1 MNELVS
7 PARSSLPALP
17 YGEWVV
23 PLLVAQ
29 EGERAAK
36 RYVEFFAANIRNPN
50 TRRAYARAAGDFLGW
65 CEQCGLA
72 LATIE
77 PVHVAAYVELLLQTG
92 LPRNSGEP
100 PAPLAAPSV
109 KQQLAAVRMLF
120 DWFVVG
126 QIVPHNP
133 ASSVR
138 GPKHVISRGKTPVL
152 PREDAKALIDAIET
166 DTLIGLRDRALIGTL
181 LYTFARI
188 EAALGMDVEDY
199 FSAGRKR
206 WRVRLHEK
214 GGKVHEMPV
223 HHTLEEYLD
232 AYIEAAGIASDK
244 KGPLFRTAPGRTR
257 DRLTTH
263 RLQAR
268 EAFAMVRRRALAAG
282 IDAALGCHSW
292 RAIGITTYLENGG
305 SLERA
310 QQMAAHSSP
319 RTTKLYDRTQDEV
332 TLDEVERIVL

>member
-1 MNELVS
+1 MTGELIS
-7 PARSSLPALP
+7 PTSHLPALP
-17 YGEWVV
+17 YSELVV

-29 EGERAAK
+29 KGERAAK
-36 RYVEFFAANIRNPN
+36 RYIEFFVANIRNPN
-50 TRRAYARAAGDFLGW
+50 TRRAYARAATDFLGW
-65 CEQCGLA
+65 CEQRGLSLPA
-72 LATIE
+72 IE
-77 PVHVAAYVELLLQTG
+77 PVHVAAYVEQLMQVG
-92 LPRNSGEP
+92 VSRNPGEP

-126 QIVPHNP
+126 QVVPHNP

-138 GPKHVISRGKTPVL
+138 GPKHVVSRGKTPVL

-232 AYIEAAGIASDK
+232 AYIEAAGIEGDK
-244 KGPLFRTAPGRTR
+244 KGPVFRTAPGRTR

>member
-1 MNELVS
+1 MNELIAPS
-7 PARSSLPALP
+7 NSLPALP
-17 YGEWVV
+17 YGELVV

-50 TRRAYARAAGDFLGW
+50 TRRAYARAATDFLGW
-65 CEQCGLA
+65 CEQRGLA

-92 LPRNSGEP
+92 LPRQPGDA
-100 PAPLAAPSV
+100 PAPLAPPSV

-126 QIVPHNP
+126 QVVPHNP

-138 GPKHVISRGKTPVL
+138 GPKHMVSRGKTPVL

-188 EAALGMDVEDY
+188 EAALGMDVGDY
-199 FSAGRKR
+199 FAAGRKR

-232 AYIEAAGIASDK
+232 AYIEAAGIAEDK

-257 DRLTTH
+257 DRLTLT
-263 RLQAR
+263 RLQQR
-268 EAFAMVRRRALAAG
+268 EAFAMIRRRALAAG
-282 IDAALGCHSW
+282 VEVPIGNHSW

>member
-1 MNELVS
+1 MNELIT
-7 PARSSLPALP
+7 PTGHLPSLP
-17 YGEWVV
+17 YGKLVV

-36 RYVEFFAANIRNPN
+36 RYVEFFAANIRNRN
-50 TRRAYARAAGDFLGW
+50 TRRAYARAAADFLGW
-65 CEQCGLA
+65 CERRA
-72 LATIE
+72 LTLPAIE
-77 PVHVAAYVELLLQTG
+77 PVHVAAYVEQLLQTG
-92 LPRNSGEP
+92 LPREP
-100 PAPLAAPSV
+100 GAPPVPLSPPSV
-109 KQQLAAVRMLF
+109 KQQLAAIRMLF

-138 GPKHVISRGKTPVL
+138 GPKHVVARGKTPVL

-166 DTLIGLRDRALIGTL
+166 DTLIGVRDRALIGTL

-188 EAALGMDVEDY
+188 EAALQLNVGDY
-199 FSAGRKR
+199 FSLGKR
-206 WRVRLHEK
+206 GRVRLHEK

-223 HHTLEEYLD
+223 HHALEELLD
-232 AYIEAAGIASDK
+232 AYLAAAGIEQEK

-257 DRLTTH
+257 DRLTAN

-268 EAFAMVRRRALAAG
+268 EAYGMIRRRALAAG
-282 IDAALGCHSW
+282 IDTNIGCHSW
-292 RAIGITTYLENGG
+292 RAIGITNYLENGG
-305 SLERA
+305 TLEHA

-319 RTTKLYDRTQDEV
+319 RTTKLYDRTKDEV
-332 TLDEVERIVL
+332 TLTEVERIRL